1 MTSVQLRARAEQE
14 AMGTVFSLYGNVC
27 FKDIM
32 EKEWFRVYRD
42 VSLWEPFEIYDGD
55 TEGLRE
61 LLRSFADQFERYG
74 KEILKGVDLEISGGQ
89 THAIMGPNG
98 TGKELIA
105 RAIHRNSARKNES
118 FVSVDLGSIT
128 ETLFE
133 SEL

>member
-74 KEILKGVDLEISGGQ
+74 KEILKGEY
-89 THAIMGPNG
+89 
-98 TGKELIA
+98 
-105 RAIHRNSARKNES
+105 NEN
-118 FVSVDLGSIT
+118 I
-128 ETLFE
+128 
-133 SEL
+133 